1 MNKNVLKI
9 VALALAVSGAA
20 TLAPT
25 GLNLGTKVVY
35 ADTTNSDDI
44 SSLKVET
51 SGGSSLRLYTD
62 NDYESDDKVD
72 ASDVKPDTQYF
83 TKTSSKRIKLKI
95 NGVDDK
101 YVRVF
106 TSDSDSSKGQR
117 LSKSIDL
124 DSGTNKIIIRVYND
138 EPDTN
143 PKYKDD
149 SDKIN
154 DYLVKVKYTGSDDS
168 DDSDDS
174 DSSTYDDIYL
184 DDLSLTYSADDID
197 DFDFDHDKT
206 SYDIKVK
213 EDVSY
218 VKVRAEPEDDDYKV
232 KINDNKVDDDDD
244 YSKKVTLDEGE
255 NKITIKVTDDD
266 DDERDYTLN
275 ITRGSSSSTNT
286 STDTSSDTSSDDTTT
301 DNTNTSNSNGWSI
314 QNGKVYYLDN
324 SGKKQTGWLQSG
336 NDWYYLGSDGA
347 RQTGWQNVNG
357 NWYHMDQDGKMQ
369 TGWFKDW
376 NGTWYYLNP
385 DSNGSKGAMLHDTYV
400 GGYRL
405 GSDGAWVK

>member
-35 ADTTNSDDI
+35 ADDTNSSDL
-44 SSLKVET
+44 SSLKIET
-51 SGGSSLRLYTD
+51 SSGSTIRTYDD
-62 NDYESDDKVD
+62 NDYDSDNKVD
-72 ASDVKPDTQYF
+72 SGDMKPDIQYYA
-83 TKTSSKRIKLKI
+83 KTNSKKIKVKI
-95 NGVDDK
+95 DGVDDK

-106 TSDSDSSKGQR
+106 TNDSSSSKGEKIN
-117 LSKSIDL
+117 KSISL
-124 DSGTNKIIIRVYND
+124 DSGNTRLTVRVYSE
-138 EPDTN
+138 EPDKDN
-143 PKYKDD
+143 PKYSDD
-149 SDKIN
+149 GNKLSDYTI
-154 DYLVKVKYTGSDDS
+154 KVKYTGNDDDDDDDS
-168 DDSDDS
+168 SD
-174 DSSTYDDIYL
+174 YDDIYL
-184 DDLSLTYSADDID
+184 DDLTLTYSGDDI
-197 DFDFDHDKT
+197 DFDFDQDKT
-206 SYDIKVK
+206 SYDIDVK
-213 EDVSY
+213 KDVSY
-218 VKVRAEPEDDDYKV
+218 VKVMAEPEDDDYKV
-232 KINDNKVDDDDD
+232 KINGDRVEDDDD
-244 YSKKVTLDEGE
+244 YEKKVSLNEGE
-255 NKITIKVTDDD
+255 NTIEVKITDDD
-266 DDERDYTLN
+266 DEERVYTLN

-286 STDTSSDTSSDDTTT
+286 STDTSSDTSSDSTTT
-301 DNTNTSNSNGWSI
+301 DNTNTSNSNGWNI

-324 SGKKQTGWLQSG
+324 SGNKQTGWLQSG

-385 DSNGSKGAMLHDTYV
+385 DSNGTKGAMLHDTYV

-405 GSDGAWVK
+405 GSDGAWVR